1 MNSGGK
7 PHHYHFRLYALKVPK
22 LDVPADAPAALI
34 GFNVNAN
41 SLQPQHRADQAA
53 NRTDLAAVRRTL
65 ARHGADRGASRALT
79 DLSVRLQPCCRH
91 FCCTVNAMFVLSLI
105 EPAVPVTVTMAV
117 PAGASEEAMS
127 QIILFQWIAMIVG
140 PCGYYCRML

>member
-1 MNSGGK
+1 
-7 PHHYHFRLYALKVPK
+7 
-22 LDVPADAPAALI
+22 
-34 GFNVNAN
+34 
-41 SLQPQHRADQAA
+41 
-53 NRTDLAAVRRTL
+53 
-65 ARHGADRGASRALT
+65 
-79 DLSVRLQPCCRH
+79 
-91 FCCTVNAMFVLSLI
+91 MFVLSLI